1 MPSTNA
7 ERQEISRETES
18 KRWKFVQKKTFIVKW
33 GKEQP
38 KITNLA
44 HTRQP

>member
-1 MPSTNA
+1 MLKDKKY
-7 ERQEISRETES
+7 REKLKAKDES
-18 KRWKFVQKKTFIVKW
+18 LYKKKTFIVKR